1 MSGERAPARH
11 ARARL
16 AIGDPRSMHV
26 ALLAR
31 SLAFGAT
38 PALRAQAADPGA
50 PPAAQVLPS
59 QIAAALAPLE
69 QLHAIRAVRFVMDIP
84 FAEHAVAWSPDGL
97 SRQGCRYATDDPDRI
112 AALAE
117 LLRDAHLQ
125 PAPPGHVSRELR
137 QLLDIDFADGM
148 TLSFRFGEV
157 FPVDDVVNGQ
167 ADGLAITARRSS
179 QLALF
184 RWARSLPMKPRRC
197 RAWLDG
203 LL

>member
-1 MSGERAPARH
+1 MSGERARSRD

-16 AIGDPRSMHV
+16 AIRNPRSMRV
-26 ALLAR
+26 TLLAF

-38 PALRAQAADPGA
+38 PALRAQAADPGP

-69 QLHAIRAVRFVMDIP
+69 QLHAIRAVRFVMDVP
-84 FAEHAVAWSPDGL
+84 FAEHAVAWSPDTL
-97 SRQGCRYATDDPDRI
+97 SRQGCRYATDDPDRL

-125 PAPPGHVSRELR
+125 PAPAGHVSRELR

-148 TLSFRFGEV
+148 ALSFRFGEV

-167 ADGLAITARRSS
+167 ADGLAITARKSS

-184 RWARSLPMKPRRC
+184 RWARSLPMKPQRC
-197 RAWLDG
+197 RAYLDG

>member
-1 MSGERAPARH
+1 MSGERARARA

-16 AIGDPRSMHV
+16 AIRDPRSMRG
-26 ALLAR
+26 ALLAF

-38 PALRAQAADPGA
+38 PALRAQAADPGP

-69 QLHAIRAVRFVMDIP
+69 QLHVIRAARFVMDIP
-84 FAEHAVAWSPDGL
+84 FAERAVAWSPDAL
-97 SRQGCRYATDDPDRI
+97 SRQGCRYATDDRDRI
-112 AALAE
+112 AALAV

-125 PAPPGHVSRELR
+125 PAPAGHVSRELR

-167 ADGLAITARRSS
+167 ADGLAITARKSS

-184 RWARSLPMKPRRC
+184 RWARSLPMKPQRC
-197 RAWLDG
+197 RAYLDG